1 MVKLEKDADTKVPT
15 KVINT
20 NIDTMIAPMASN
32 IQPSP
37 VNIIV
42 NGIYIID

>member
-1 MVKLEKDADTKVPT
+1 MVKLEKDADTGLPT
-15 KVINT
+15 KVISND
-20 NIDTMIAPMASN
+20 IDTMIASMASN

-42 NGIYIID
+42 NVIYIID